1 VPGDLETI
9 RLKCLRKLPAERYH
23 TCVELAQ
30 DLASWQAGRP
40 IAARRPGLLNRL
52 HRWAANPARV
62 REAGALSM
70 LFAFQTAQY
79 AAILFLG
86 AKTRM
91 PQKQARDGLF
101 ACPPDFRPRFGC

>member
-1 VPGDLETI
+1 MAKVITF
-9 RLKCLRKLPAERYH
+9 
-23 TCVELAQ
+23 TFMT
-30 DLASWQAGRP
+30 
-40 IAARRPGLLNRL
+40 
-52 HRWAANPARV
+52 
-62 REAGALSM
+62 M

-101 ACPPDFRPRFGC
+101 ACSPDFRPPPASAVKYKVDSGSALR